1 MENKDVL
8 NIEESM
14 TLKDKNEKYLK
25 ILLNSMTATTEDFER
40 MKDQLQLAPTPKE
53 VVHQET
59 GVKLYRYTPV
69 KEELHPIPLLII
81 PSLILK
87 YYVMDLIKEHSLIEH
102 LVNQGIDV
110 YLLDWG
116 VPGPEH
122 GQLTFDYYIDTF
134 MRRAVRKV
142 SRLTGQEKINLMG
155 QCLGG
160 TLAAIFAA
168 LYPEKI
174 NRFIALTTPV
184 DFEDAG
190 LLSIWTDKKIFDLD
204 KVVNSF
210 GATISP
216 EFIHSCFQYLD
227 LTATVQKYK
236 NLYNNI
242 LDENFLYYY
251 RAVDCWVNDKIP
263 FPSKVFRKFIG
274 ELYQENLLIK
284 GEFTINNRKVD
295 LSRMDFPILNL
306 VAQFD
311 HVFPEKAA
319 KNLNDL
325 VSGPVEYHLIP
336 AGHVTLI
343 VLFPVRTEVFSIIT
357 DFILERPHKTP
368 EEEIPPEDEVFEEM
382 PPEDMDLP
390 DEGDQEPEAEIETG
404 IEIESEDDE
413 VL

>member
-1 MENKDVL
+1 MENKEILKIDEAM
-8 NIEESM
+8 N
-14 TLKDKNEKYLK
+14 LKDKNEKYLK
-25 ILLNSMTATTEDFER
+25 ILLNSMTATREDFDRIKE
-40 MKDQLQLAPTPKE
+40 QLSLAPSPKE
-53 VVHQET
+53 VIHEET
-59 GVKLYRYTPV
+59 GVKLYRFTPV
-69 KEELHPIPLLII
+69 KEELYPIPLLII

-102 LVNQGIDV
+102 LVSEGIDV

-142 SRLTGQEKINLMG
+142 SRRTGQEKINLMG

-160 TLAAIFAA
+160 TLAAIFAS

-174 NRFIALTTPV
+174 NRFVALTTPV
-184 DFEDAG
+184 DFEDSG

-204 KVVNSF
+204 KVVSSF

-242 LDENFLYYY
+242 LDEKFLYYY
-251 RAVDCWVNDKIP
+251 KAVDCWVNDKIP

-274 ELYQENLLIK
+274 ELYQENLLVK

-295 LSRMDFPILNL
+295 LSHMDFPILNL

-319 KNLNDL
+319 KRLNEL
-325 VSGPVEYHLIP
+325 VRGPVEYHLIP

-343 VLFPVRTEVFSIIT
+343 VLFPVRTETFRIMT
-357 DFILERPHKTP
+357 DFLLEKLKET
-368 EEEIPPEDEVFEEM
+368 EEEKIVSEEEESGEVPSEGTEM
-382 PPEDMDLP
+382 TA
-390 DEGDQEPEAEIETG
+390 EGESET
-404 IEIESEDDE
+404 EKDAAPEDDE